1 MACVEAPPRSVISDT
16 KVSTV
21 TPVACS
27 DLAIDSVDG
36 QRLRP
41 SGVMRF
47 DLLNVV
53 GSSPA
58 FLARPDAESPARA
71 ASRSTAF
78 QMSEW
83 VSIVR
88 WCATAILRCGTN
100 LSETERLCRNKNSD
114 CPYLSSCLK
123 EGERADTVPRGKE
136 AHFDDH
142 LQNQRRSALE

>member
-16 KVSTV
+16 KMSTV

-58 FLARPDAESPARA
+58 FLARPEADRPARA
-71 ASRSTAF
+71 ARRSTAF
-78 QMSEW
+78 QMSAC

-88 WCATAILRCGTN
+88 WCATGVLRSG
-100 LSETERLCRNKNSD
+100 SD
-114 CPYLSSCLK
+114 LPEFVGIK
-123 EGERADTVPRGKE
+123 TRIVHIHA
-136 AHFDDH
+136 A
-142 LQNQRRSALE
+142 A

>member
-1 MACVEAPPRSVISDT
+1 MAWVEAPPRSVISDT
-16 KVSTV
+16 NVSTV

-47 DLLNVV
+47 DLLKVV

-58 FLARPDAESPARA
+58 FLAKPDAESPARA

-78 QMSEW
+78 QISEW

-88 WCATAILRCGTN
+88 WCATAILRCGAN
-100 LSETERLCRNKNSD
+100 SFDSERLCRNKNSA
-114 CPYLSSCLK
+114 CPYPPNCLK
-123 EGERADTVPRGKE
+123 QESR
-136 AHFDDH
+136 
-142 LQNQRRSALE
+142 